1 MRSFPT
7 SFRQILLSAL
17 ATVLAAGLPLSAVVT
32 PQEDSRELTK
42 RLGLIETTVREG
54 IRKKELP
61 GAVVLI
67 GHRGKVVYRR
77 AFGHRSLR
85 PSRLPMRVDT
95 IFDLAS
101 LTKVVATTS
110 SIMKL
115 FEEGRIALNDR
126 VRDYFPE
133 FSAEGKGGV
142 TIRDLL
148 THYSGLRPDLD
159 LDVPWS
165 GYKTGIRLV
174 AAEKLVAAPR
184 TRFIYSDIN
193 FEALGEIV
201 GRISGKPLDVYAREK
216 IFLPLG
222 MKNTRF
228 RPPSKLRRRIA
239 ATQYERGRRGKM
251 LWGVVHDPTARRMG
265 GLAGHA
271 GLFSTADDLSIFA
284 QMILN
289 GGTYEGVRMFSPLS
303 VHKMTTPQSP
313 PGKRLRRG
321 LGWDID
327 TTFTRNR
334 GELFPVGSF
343 GHTGYTG
350 TSLWIDPSSE
360 TYVIFLSNRVHPD
373 GTGDVG
379 SLRGRVA
386 TLVAAALG
394 GDWATE
400 VGAAS
405 GGTSGLPQLTS
416 IHEIRPRQ
424 DRFGSNPVRVKLG
437 VDVLENQQFRPI
449 RGKRVGLV
457 TNHTGLNS
465 AGRRNIDVLMESSE
479 VTLAALFSPEHGL
492 AGVASA
498 GRRVASS
505 QHASTGLPIYS
516 LYGETRRP
524 TPEML
529 EGLDAL
535 VYDIQD
541 VGARFY
547 TYITTLGYVMEA
559 AAERNIPVYV
569 LDRPN
574 PLGGLLVEGPR
585 LEESLLSFVGYFPLP
600 VRHGMTVGELA
611 RLFNA
616 ENKIGCDLKVIPM
629 EGWRRTLWFDQ
640 TGLRWVNPSPNIRNL
655 PQAVLYPGVALL
667 EGANVSVGRG
677 TDTPFQLFG
686 APWMNDTALAAHLNS
701 RRIPGVNFIPIR
713 FTPHSGRY
721 RNEEC
726 QGVSVV
732 LLDREELNSPQMG
745 VELLAA
751 LQELYPEQFELD
763 RTLRLVGSDAVIEG
777 VKEGRDPRLLQIEW
791 QEELDRFR
799 KLREPYLLYR

>member
-201 GRISGKPLDVYAREK
+201 GRISGQPLDVYAREK

-313 PGKRLRRG
+313 PGKRLRSGMGYRYDFYPQSRG
-321 LGWDID
+321 A
-327 TTFTRNR
+327 
-334 GELFPVGSF
+334 FPGRLIWSHRIY
-343 GHTGYTG
+343 GN
-350 TSLWIDPSSE
+350 
-360 TYVIFLSNRVHPD
+360 LS
-373 GTGDVG
+373 
-379 SLRGRVA
+379 
-386 TLVAAALG
+386 
-394 GDWATE
+394 
-400 VGAAS
+400 
-405 GGTSGLPQLTS
+405 
-416 IHEIRPRQ
+416 
-424 DRFGSNPVRVKLG
+424 
-437 VDVLENQQFRPI
+437 
-449 RGKRVGLV
+449 
-457 TNHTGLNS
+457 
-465 AGRRNIDVLMESSE
+465 
-479 VTLAALFSPEHGL
+479 
-492 AGVASA
+492 
-498 GRRVASS
+498 
-505 QHASTGLPIYS
+505 
-516 LYGETRRP
+516 
-524 TPEML
+524 
-529 EGLDAL
+529 
-535 VYDIQD
+535 
-541 VGARFY
+541 
-547 TYITTLGYVMEA
+547 
-559 AAERNIPVYV
+559 
-569 LDRPN
+569 LDRPELGDLCDL
-574 PLGGLLVEGPR
+574 PLEPGPSR
-585 LEESLLSFVGYFPLP
+585 
-600 VRHGMTVGELA
+600 RHG
-611 RLFNA
+611 R
-616 ENKIGCDLKVIPM
+616 
-629 EGWRRTLWFDQ
+629 
-640 TGLRWVNPSPNIRNL
+640 RWVASGARRDARGRSSGWGLGDGGWCCFGGDIR
-655 PQAVLYPGVALL
+655 
-667 EGANVSVGRG
+667 
-677 TDTPFQLFG
+677 
-686 APWMNDTALAAHLNS
+686 LAA
-701 RRIPGVNFIPIR
+701 VDQ
-713 FTPHSGRY
+713 HS
-721 RNEEC
+721 
-726 QGVSVV
+726 
-732 LLDREELNSPQMG
+732 
-745 VELLAA
+745 
-751 LQELYPEQFELD
+751 
-763 RTLRLVGSDAVIEG
+763 
-777 VKEGRDPRLLQIEW
+777 
-791 QEELDRFR
+791 
-799 KLREPYLLYR
+799 

>member
-1 MRSFPT
+1 MSFYG
-7 SFRQILLSAL
+7 ILFSAL
-17 ATVLAAGLPLSAVVT
+17 AIIVAAGPVLRADGPT
-32 PQEDSRELTK
+32 EQDSGLLTK
-42 RLGLIETTVREG
+42 QLGLIEATVREG

-67 GHRGKVVYRR
+67 GHKGKVVYRQ

-133 FSAEGKGGV
+133 FSAEGKGGI

-201 GRISGKPLDVYAREK
+201 RRVSGKPLDVFAREK

-228 RPPSKLRRRIA
+228 RPPSRLRRRIA

-284 QMILN
+284 QMILD
-289 GGTYEGVRMFSPLS
+289 GGTYQGVRMFSPLT
-303 VHKMTTPQSP
+303 VHKMTMPQSP

-350 TSLWIDPSSE
+350 TSLWIDPGSE
-360 TYVIFLSNRVHPD
+360 TYVIFLSNRVHPN
-373 GTGDVG
+373 GRGDVG
-379 SLRGRVA
+379 SLRGRIA
-386 TLVAAALG
+386 TLVAAALSE
-394 GDWATE
+394 DWAKE
-400 VGAAS
+400 VVTAAAAS
-405 GGTSGLPQLTS
+405 PGSSELTS
-416 IHEIRPRQ
+416 VHEIRPRQ
-424 DRFGSNPVRVKLG
+424 SRFRPNPPQVKLG
-437 VDVLENQQFRPI
+437 IDVLEKQQFRAL

-465 AGRRNIDVLMESSE
+465 AGRRDVEVLMESPQ
-479 VTLAALFSPEHGL
+479 VRLAALFSPEHGL
-492 AGVASA
+492 AGVAP
-498 GRRVASS
+498 GGQRIDSS
-505 QHASTGLPIYS
+505 EDAATGLAVYS

-535 VYDIQD
+535 VFDIQD

-547 TYITTLGYVMEA
+547 TYITTLAYVMEA

-585 LEESLLSFVGYFPLP
+585 LEESQLSFVGYFPLP

-616 ENKIGCDLKVIPM
+616 ENEIGCDLRVIPM

-655 PQAVLYPGVALL
+655 RQAVLYPGVALL

-677 TDTPFQLFG
+677 TDTPFELFG
-686 APWMNDTALAAHLNS
+686 APWINDIELAAYLNS

-713 FTPHSGRY
+713 FTPRSGRY
-721 RNEEC
+721 RDEEC
-726 QGVSVV
+726 QGVNLV
-732 LLDREELNSPQMG
+732 LLDRQELNSPQMG
-745 VELLAA
+745 VELLSA
-751 LQELYPEQFELD
+751 LRELYPEQFELD
-763 RTLRLVGSDAVIEG
+763 RTLRLVGSSAVIEG
-777 VKEGRDPRLLQIEW
+777 VREGRDPRLLQIEW